1 MSGGDKPASK
11 GPSDPVPGT
20 DRRLVLAAAVGAGAV
35 LWANFA
41 RGATAQ
47 TVRLHDHATHTRL
60 VVELTGPVEF
70 KVRRFAD
77 PYRLAIDV
85 PGLAWTGE
93 ERNPGTGLISNVQF
107 IRQVSAIPSIFVD
120 LKGPVKVAHAFV
132 LPATGTT
139 PTRLVID
146 VEPSTR
152 ELFLA
157 GAEAAPA
164 AKIVPVVAKTGKI
177 EPVRKLKVVAIDP
190 GHGGIDPGAIGFS
203 GIYEKEITLA
213 TARQLK
219 TRLEAT
225 GRYKAVL
232 TRGDDSSVALRQ
244 RTDIARHASAD
255 LFISL
260 HADSIRD
267 PSVRGL
273 SVYTLAERASDA
285 EAEALAA
292 KENQAD
298 SIIGMDLSHESAE
311 VRNILVDL
319 AQRESR
325 NLATRFAGRLI
336 GELQR
341 EARLLSNT
349 HRFAGFAV
357 LKSPDVPSVLIE
369 MGYLSNREDEA
380 ALKKEGYRTKLMTA
394 VVRGVD
400 QYFNS
405 AVIAR
410 QM

>member
-1 MSGGDKPASK
+1 MRGGDKAASK
-11 GPSDPVPGT
+11 RSSDPVPGT

-47 TVRLHDHATHTRL
+47 TMRLHDHTTHTRL
-60 VVELTGPVEF
+60 VVELSGPVEF

-77 PYRLAIDV
+77 PYRLAVDI
-85 PGLAWTGE
+85 PGLEWTGE
-93 ERNPGTGLISNVQF
+93 EKTAGTGLILNVQF
-107 IRQVSAIPSIFVD
+107 ARQASATQSISID
-120 LKGPVKVAHAFV
+120 LKGPVKIARSFV

-164 AKIVPVVAKTGKI
+164 AKVVPVVAKASKI
-177 EPVRKLKVVAIDP
+177 EPVRKFKIVAIDP

-203 GIYEKEITLA
+203 GIYEKDITLA
-213 TARQLK
+213 AARQLK

-225 GRYKAVL
+225 GRYKAIL
-232 TRGDDSSVALRQ
+232 TRTDDASTALRQ
-244 RTDIARHASAD
+244 RTELARHASAD

-267 PSVRGL
+267 PGVRGL
-273 SVYTLAERASDA
+273 SVYTLSERASDA
-285 EAEALAA
+285 EAEALAV

-325 NLATRFAGRLI
+325 NLATRFAARLI

-357 LKSPDVPSVLIE
+357 LKSPDIASVLIE

-380 ALKKEGYRTKLMTA
+380 ALKKESYRTKLMTA